1 MALDGRPDAPAAPAD
16 EVADACREAGLVRIL
31 GTTSGESLAAV
42 GLLGRALGDAGVP
55 FQARLASPSSEDIGA
70 TDADLTVAVGRR
82 DRRIDHALDATPEAD
97 AIERAYAVAG
107 DVGSADPILG
117 LAGAVAADTEPPAR
131 IREDAEAAGIDRRP
145 GVAVPTADLA
155 DGLAHSTLVHTPF
168 SGDRN
173 RAGDALAD
181 LDLPEDPDA
190 DDRRRV
196 ASLVALAVAE
206 VEDCPPRATRAIE
219 RALNPHVGGP
229 YETVGG
235 YADVLDALARTRPG
249 LGIAVALGRGGRDD
263 ALEAWREHGVAVHRA
278 VSEADRARHD
288 GLVVA
293 HVDAAGSV
301 SRLESVARL
310 VRDFRSPEPTVLT
323 LGANAVVLTTVA
335 DAVDAAALLADAVA
349 DADVEGGVVG
359 DQELA
364 TAPTGDG
371 HDAIVEAVRR
381 ELR

>member
-55 FQARLASPSSEDIGA
+55 FQARLASPASEDVGA
-70 TDADLTVAVGRR
+70 TDADLTVAVGRGDFR
-82 DRRIDHALDATPEAD
+82 ADHALDATPEAD
-97 AIERAYAVAG
+97 AIERAYAVAA
-107 DVGSADPILG
+107 DVGVADPILG
-117 LAGAVAADTEPPAR
+117 LAGAVGADTEPPAR
-131 IREDAEAAGIDRRP
+131 IRADAEAAGIDRRP

-155 DGLAHSTLVHTPF
+155 DGLAHSTLVHAPF
-168 SGDRN
+168 SGDRDA
-173 RAGDALAD
+173 AGDALAD
-181 LDLPEDPDA
+181 LDLPEDPDT

-249 LGIAVALGRGGRDD
+249 LGIAVALGRGGCDD
-263 ALEAWREHGVAVHRA
+263 ALETWREHGVAVHRA

-293 HVDAAGSV
+293 HVDAARSV

-310 VRDFRSPEPTVLT
+310 VRDFRSPEPTVLA
-323 LGANAVVLTTVA
+323 LGADAAVLTTVA
-335 DAVDAAALLADAVA
+335 DAVDAASLLADTVG
-349 DADVEGGVVG
+349 DADLEGAIVG
-359 DQELA
+359 DQALA
-364 TAPTGDG
+364 TAPAGDG

-381 ELR
+381 DLR